1 MTANRTARVPKYR
14 AVACSLRE
22 RVEAGEWAPGERLPA
37 ESALVRA
44 YGVSLA
50 TVRQGIAVLR
60 QEGLLEARQGLGT
73 FVRASSPDRPRA
85 PHPSPD
91 TIADADHR
99 DPSRS
104 ARPLLVPE
112 HAGHEVTVA
121 RETPPERIRV
131 LLGVDGEV
139 VVRRRVLRP
148 PTPGHPVELAAT
160 HLPLAV
166 AAGSYLEAPATL
178 PRALFLCL
186 EEVTGRRPDR
196 VSDRWAAATADEPE
210 AAVLG
215 IRPGAAVLRAHRVT
229 RDPAGA
235 VLEVTEWTWP
245 AAHVEL
251 GEDYSL
257 PG

>member
-1 MTANRTARVPKYR
+1 MTANRSARTPKYR

-60 QEGLLEARQGLGT
+60 QEGLLDARQGLGT
-73 FVRASSPDRPRA
+73 FVRPSSPDRSA
-85 PHPSPD
+85 VALASAG
-91 TIADADHR
+91 TTADVDRR

-112 HAGHEVTVA
+112 HAAHEVTVA
-121 RETPPERIRV
+121 RETPPERIRA

-148 PTPGHPVELAAT
+148 PTGGDPVELAAT

-166 AAGSYLEAPATL
+166 AAGSYLEAPTTL

-186 EEVTGRRPDR
+186 EEVTGRRPER
-196 VSDRWAAATADEPE
+196 VSDRWGAATAGEPE

-215 IRPGAAVLRAHRVT
+215 VRTGAAVLRAHRVT
-229 RDPAGA
+229 RDLAGA